1 MKKPDVGTTLGKCIF
16 DNGVIVEGQS
26 IRSQYATLRSGRWIC
41 GECLLDILP
50 IALEATQTH
59 MVEEAER
66 KEKLIAEVKKYGW
79 SVNTATGKL
88 EKL

>member
-1 MKKPDVGTTLGKCIF
+1 MKAPEVGTTLGKCIF

-41 GECLLDILP
+41 GECLLDMLP
-50 IALEATQTH
+50 TALEATESH
-59 MVEEAER
+59 MIAEAE
-66 KEKLIAEVKKYGW
+66 KKDKLIAQVKKYGW
-79 SVNTATGKL
+79 SANPTTGKL

>member
-1 MKKPDVGTTLGKCIF
+1 MKAPEVGTTLGKCIF

-41 GECLLDILP
+41 GECLLDMLP
-50 IALEATQTH
+50 TALEAMESH
-59 MVEEAER
+59 MIAEAE
-66 KEKLIAEVKKYGW
+66 KKDKLIAQVKEYGW
-79 SVNTATGKL
+79 SVNPTTGKL

>member
-1 MKKPDVGTTLGKCIF
+1 MKTPEVGTTLGKCIF

-41 GECLLDILP
+41 GECLLDMLP
-50 IALEATQTH
+50 TALEATESH
-59 MVEEAER
+59 MIAEAE
-66 KEKLIAEVKKYGW
+66 KKDKLIAQVKEYGW
-79 SVNTATGKL
+79 SVNPTTGKL

>member
-1 MKKPDVGTTLGKCIF
+1 MKQPEVGTTLGKCIF

-41 GECLLDILP
+41 GECLLDMLP
-50 IALEATQTH
+50 TALEATESH
-59 MVEEAER
+59 MIAEAEK
-66 KEKLIAEVKKYGW
+66 KEKLIAQVEEYGW
-79 SVNTATGKL
+79 SVNPTTGKL

>member
-41 GECLLDILP
+41 GECLLDMLP
-50 IALEATQTH
+50 TALEATESH
-59 MVEEAER
+59 MIAEAEK
-66 KEKLIAEVKKYGW
+66 KEKLIAQVKEYGW
-79 SVNTATGKL
+79 SVNPTTGKL

>member
-1 MKKPDVGTTLGKCIF
+1 MKAPDVGTTLGKCVF

-41 GECLLDILP
+41 GECLLDMLP
-50 IALEATQTH
+50 TALEATQSY
-59 MVEEAER
+59 MLEEAEK
-66 KEKLIAEVKKYGW
+66 KELLIAKVKKYGW
-79 SVNTATGKL
+79 SINPATGKL

>member
-1 MKKPDVGTTLGKCIF
+1 MKKPDVGTTLGKCVF

-41 GECLLDILP
+41 GECLLDMLP
-50 IALEATQTH
+50 TALEATESH
-59 MVEEAER
+59 MIAEAEK
-66 KEKLIAEVKKYGW
+66 KEKLIAQVKEYGW
-79 SVNTATGKL
+79 SVNPTTGKL

>member
-1 MKKPDVGTTLGKCIF
+1 MKAPEVGTTLGKCIF

-41 GECLLDILP
+41 GECLLDMLP
-50 IALEATQTH
+50 TALEATESH
-59 MVEEAER
+59 MIAEAE
-66 KEKLIAEVKKYGW
+66 KKDMLIAKVKKYGW
-79 SVNTATGKL
+79 SVNPATGKL

>member
-1 MKKPDVGTTLGKCIF
+1 MKAPDVGTTLGKCIF

-41 GECLLDILP
+41 GECLLDMLP
-50 IALEATQTH
+50 TALEATQSY
-59 MVEEAER
+59 MLEEAEK
-66 KEKLIAEVKKYGW
+66 KELLIAKVKKYGW
-79 SVNTATGKL
+79 SINPATGKL

>member
-1 MKKPDVGTTLGKCIF
+1 MKAPEVGTTLGKCIF

-41 GECLLDILP
+41 GECLLDMLP
-50 IALEATQTH
+50 TALEATESH
-59 MVEEAER
+59 MIAEAE
-66 KEKLIAEVKKYGW
+66 KKDKLIAQVKEYGW
-79 SVNTATGKL
+79 SVNPTTGKL

>member
-1 MKKPDVGTTLGKCIF
+1 MKKPDVGTTLGKCVF

-41 GECLLDILP
+41 GECLLDMLP
-50 IALEATQTH
+50 TALEATESH
-59 MVEEAER
+59 MIAEAEK
-66 KEKLIAEVKKYGW
+66 KEKLIAQVKQYGW
-79 SVNTATGKL
+79 SVNPTTGKL

>member
-1 MKKPDVGTTLGKCIF
+1 MKAPEVGTTLGKCIF

-41 GECLLDILP
+41 GECLLDMLP
-50 IALEATQTH
+50 TALEATQSY
-59 MVEEAER
+59 MIEEAE
-66 KEKLIAEVKKYGW
+66 KKDKLISKVKEYGW
-79 SVNTATGKL
+79 SVNPATGKL

>member
-1 MKKPDVGTTLGKCIF
+1 MKAPEVGTTLGKCVF

-50 IALEATQTH
+50 IALVATETH
-59 MVEEAER
+59 MVEEAEKR
-66 KEKLIAEVKKYGW
+66 DTMLKQVKKYGW
-79 SVNTATGKL
+79 KMNPDTGKL